1 MIREIAESE
10 VEKIHL
16 LEYGRIESVNVHGGE
31 DDGIGYS
38 CSVLLIGRITDN
50 GEPLKLEN
58 VPISTGWTGM
68 IDVPYVDDLVL
79 VSFINGDFGLPVVI
93 GRLYSREKKPPLFED
108 GQHLLEISQD
118 PSNLNQV
125 PKLDIKFVDGD
136 QTTIN
141 LTESSIKITIG
152 DLSAN
157 FIAGEK
163 IEFAAGDTKLIIN
176 QDGDVEIQTP
186 TNLTIKADSNLEL
199 EASGNTTIKGAKI
212 DLNP

>member
-1 MIREIAESE
+1 MSIERTGFKIIQEIAEGE
-10 VEKIHL
+10 VSKVHL
-16 LEYGRIESVNVHGGE
+16 LEYGRIESVNIHEGE
-31 DDGIGYS
+31 DDGIGYT
-38 CSVLLIGRITDN
+38 CSVLLIGRITDT

-118 PSNLNQV
+118 PSNLSEV

-141 LTESSIKITIG
+141 LRESSIQITIG
-152 DLSAN
+152 ELSAS

-163 IEFAAGDTKLIIN
+163 IVYKLCICSECIFGWIKRFRII
-176 QDGDVEIQTP
+176 P
-186 TNLTIKADSNLEL
+186 
-199 EASGNTTIKGAKI
+199 
-212 DLNP
+212 